1 MSQVTASHV
10 DGSQE
15 SWARVARAGL
25 FVAVWCL
32 VWIGLEP
39 FGDLGS
45 QDLLGLTTG
54 NDLWIY
60 VTFGLLG
67 AMIVGATVG
76 RWKHFVTA
84 LTDRPFIWLALYIG
98 VNIAIS
104 TDFAS
109 SLRRYILFLT
119 VALIAAL
126 VCLLPRDRDEFARL
140 IVGCALFV
148 TILSYA
154 GVLLLPELAV
164 HQATDLVE
172 ARLAGDWRGVFGH
185 KNLAGGVFSTM
196 VFIGIFA
203 ARIGLVVPGMT
214 LACLAGLFV
223 VLSAAKS
230 SIIIVV
236 LTLLVSTAC
245 AGIKSTFGR
254 ALMVFT
260 PLVVLLCL
268 GVGSVISPA
277 IGSIVSALPFDASFT
292 GRTDVWAFALEKF
305 AEKPVTGYGF
315 LSFWSLEST
324 KFGIEDNE
332 QWAGSAS
339 NGHNGFL
346 DTALNLGVIGLVLTV
361 IVLVIQPFRNDLK
374 ARRQGADPIMTTLF
388 FQLWLFSIYLS
399 CMESFLFS
407 RTDPVWFSLLVAVFG
422 LRMTARFRVVANQ
435 PPSPPGAGA

>member
-1 MSQVTASHV
+1 MSQVTSFHL
-10 DGSQE
+10 DGSPE
-15 SWARVARAGL
+15 SLGRIARAGL
-25 FVAVWCL
+25 FAAVWCL

-60 VTFGLLG
+60 VSFGLLG
-67 AMIVGATVG
+67 AMIVGATIG
-76 RWKHFVTA
+76 RWRHFMTA
-84 LTDRPFIWLALYIG
+84 LTDRAFIALVVYIG
-98 VNIAIS
+98 FNIVTS
-104 TDFAS
+104 SDFAG
-109 SLRRYILFLT
+109 SLRRYLLFLA

-126 VCLLPRDRDEFARL
+126 VSLLPKDRDEFARL

-148 TILSYA
+148 TLLSYL
-154 GVLLLPELAV
+154 GVLLFPQFAV

-203 ARIGLVVPGMT
+203 ARVGLVVPGIA

-223 VLSAAKS
+223 LLSAAKS

-236 LTLLVSTAC
+236 LTLLVSAAS
-245 AGIKSTFGR
+245 AGVKSTFGR
-254 ALMVFT
+254 ALVVFT

-277 IGSIVSALPFDASFT
+277 IGSVVSALPFDATFT
-292 GRTDVWAFALEKF
+292 GRTDVWTFALEKF
-305 AEKPVTGYGF
+305 AERPVTGYGF

-324 KFGIEDNE
+324 KFGIEDDE

-346 DTALNLGVIGLVLTV
+346 DTALNLGLIGLVLTV
-361 IVLVIQPFRNDLK
+361 IVLVVQPFLNDVK
-374 ARRQGADPIMTTLF
+374 ARRAGADPIMTTLF
-388 FQLWLFSIYLS
+388 FQLWLFAIYLS

-407 RTDPVWFSLLVAVFG
+407 RTDPVWFTLLVAIFG
-422 LRMTARFRVVANQ
+422 LRMNARFRVVPNQ
-435 PPSPPGAGA
+435 ASPSPGGGS